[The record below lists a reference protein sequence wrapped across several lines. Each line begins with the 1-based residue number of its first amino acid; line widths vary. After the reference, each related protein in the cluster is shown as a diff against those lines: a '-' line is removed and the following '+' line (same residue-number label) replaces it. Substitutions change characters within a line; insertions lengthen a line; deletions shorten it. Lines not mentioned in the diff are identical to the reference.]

1 MPAHLVLVR
10 HGPSAHLYPAGL
22 VRRAGIQRWRD
33 AHDMTGIVA
42 ACQPPASLVQLAAQA
57 THIVASDL
65 RRATDS
71 AERLAFDRP
80 VAISAM
86 LRETALPIPHWPIPL
101 PLRLWE
107 ALIHIRWGYQILRG
121 TDCEPEEH
129 ARAAAAAAWLSEM
142 VDEGSMVLAVTHGV
156 FRRLVS
162 RELIARG
169 WTGTGRRGGY
179 GHWSAWSFT
188 RPALPKG
195 T

>member
-1 MPAHLVLVR
+1 MLVR
-10 HGPSAHLYPAGL
+10 HGPSANAYGAGL
-22 VRRAGIQRWRD
+22 LDRAGVERWRI
-33 AHDMTGIVA
+33 AHDADGI
-42 ACQPPASLVQLAAQA
+42 QKEIDPPAALRQLAADA

-65 RRATDS
+65 RRAMDS
-71 AERLAFDRP
+71 AERLASDRP
-80 VAISAM
+80 VEISAV
-86 LRETALPIPHWPIPL
+86 LRETALPIPNWPTPL

-129 ARAAAAAAWLSEM
+129 ARAAAAAAWLSGM

-162 RELIARG
+162 RELIGRG

-188 RPALPKG
+188 RSALPKG
-195 T
+195 A